1 MRTEAQD
8 ENIITLEDDAAF
20 SKRIHRE
27 ARRSRKNIGVLEGR
41 ISAGAGGA
49 LLLLGALSRKRLG
62 LALTLAS
69 AGGYLLSR
77 GLTQRDLIY
86 RLLG

>member
-8 ENIITLEDDAAF
+8 EDIISLEGATAC
-20 SKRIHRE
+20 SALIHRE
-27 ARRSRKNIGVLEGR
+27 ARRNRKNIGVLEGR

-69 AGGYLLSR
+69 AG
-77 GLTQRDLIY
+77 
-86 RLLG
+86 

>member
-27 ARRSRKNIGVLEGR
+27 GR
-41 ISAGAGGA
+41 ISAGMGGGF
-49 LLLLGALSRKRLG
+49 LFLGALTRKRPG
-62 LALTLAS
+62 LALSLAS
-69 AGGYLLSR
+69 AGGYPLYR
-77 GLTQRDLIY
+77 GLP
-86 RLLG
+86 